1 MLPERHT
8 GCAGAC
14 QCGARVREGPGSA
27 PVRSGVRRACLHPLC
42 SRTGPCGRRARRKSG
57 AGAPSHSAER
67 SAGTTPSGKL
77 EAGRTRAHGPCR
89 GTGRVR
95 AGRRCPMPRREG
107 CRRQARKKP
116 RSMSGAS
123 ISIGRKADAGLIRL
137 RRRELQLRRRA
148 GLLLPPRDGRKRPS
162 PARWPRCWRAGARA
176 RDDHPGY
183 GWGRP

>member
-8 GCAGAC
+8 GCAVAC

-42 SRTGPCGRRARRKSG
+42 SRTGPCVRRARRK
-57 AGAPSHSAER
+57 AGTGEAPHSAER
-67 SAGTTPSGKL
+67 SVGTAPSGKPG
-77 EAGRTRAHGPCR
+77 GRSHPGARALARDRAC
-89 GTGRVR
+89 TGRK
-95 AGRRCPMPRREG
+95 AMPHAATRRLETTG
-107 CRRQARKKP
+107 KKKAP
-116 RSMSGAS
+116 LDERGFDQHWP
-123 ISIGRKADAGLIRL
+123 KADAGLIRL
-137 RRRELQLRRRA
+137 RRRELQLRLRA

>member
-42 SRTGPCGRRARRKSG
+42 SRTGPCVRRARRKSR

-67 SAGTTPSGKL
+67 SAGTAPSGKPG
-77 EAGRTRAHGPCR
+77 GRSHP
-89 GTGRVR
+89 GTGALARDR
-95 AGRRCPMPRREG
+95 ACTGRKTMPMPRRDG
-107 CRRQARKKP
+107 WRRQARKKP

-137 RRRELQLRRRA
+137 RRRELQLRLRA